1 MLQEEV
7 ELSFYRGYPL
17 AKHKV
22 SFLFAGLSIREPY
35 FSCVLK
41 KHIIY

>member
-7 ELSFYRGYPL
+7 ELTFYGGYPL
-17 AKHKV
+17 AKRKT
-22 SFLFAGLSIREPY
+22 SFLFAGLSIRESY
-35 FSCVLK
+35 FSRVLK